1 MNNSTNKWSD
11 REIGALWKREG
22 RSSGRKYLA
31 GHMVNAEGEKEKV
44 VVFMNSNKTN
54 DKAPDFRVYRSEELS
69 TSTESSPTES
79 SQTESTEQQAEDTAD
94 LLQ

>member
-22 RSSGRKYLA
+22 KSSGRKYLA
-31 GHMVNAEGEKEKV
+31 GHMVNADGEKEKV

-54 DKAPDFRVYRSEELS
+54 DKAPDFRVYRSEELATATEGS
-69 TSTESSPTES
+69 SSETS
-79 SQTESTEQQAEDTAD
+79 ESTEQQTEDTAD

>member
-22 RSSGRKYLA
+22 KSSGRKYLA
-31 GHMVNAEGEKEKV
+31 GHMVNADGEKEKV

-69 TSTESSPTES
+69 TATESSSTETS
-79 SQTESTEQQAEDTAD
+79 ESTEQQTEDTAD